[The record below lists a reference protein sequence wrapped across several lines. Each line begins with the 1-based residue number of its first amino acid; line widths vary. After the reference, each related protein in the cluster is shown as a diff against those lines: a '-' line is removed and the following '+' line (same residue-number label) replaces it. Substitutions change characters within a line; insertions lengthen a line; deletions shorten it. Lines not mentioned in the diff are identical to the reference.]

1 MRYFQNP
8 YTSVRKENVET
19 AIDHTGCLQ
28 KNLRPFQNNQTSFN
42 FFPVS
47 PLTIVTVSDTLRRF
61 ECKISLPSHFLKK
74 LHKHTSKHAKIK
86 VNTTSTYNLSPAT
99 SSRLKDNVLYVLF

>member
-19 AIDHTGCLQ
+19 AIDHAGCLQ
-28 KNLRPFQNNQTSFN
+28 KNPRPFQNNQTSFN

-47 PLTIVTVSDTLRRF
+47 LLTIVTVGDTL
-61 ECKISLPSHFLKK
+61 EKIREQNKPPKSFP
-74 LHKHTSKHAKIK
+74 
-86 VNTTSTYNLSPAT
+86 
-99 SSRLKDNVLYVLF
+99 

>member
-1 MRYFQNP
+1 MRYFQNS
-8 YTSVRKENVET
+8 YTSVRKGNVET

-47 PLTIVTVSDTLRRF
+47 LLTIVTVGDTLEKIRVQNKPPKSFPQEITRAYLKT
-61 ECKISLPSHFLKK
+61 CKNQSE
-74 LHKHTSKHAKIK
+74 
-86 VNTTSTYNLSPAT
+86 YN
-99 SSRLKDNVLYVLF
+99 